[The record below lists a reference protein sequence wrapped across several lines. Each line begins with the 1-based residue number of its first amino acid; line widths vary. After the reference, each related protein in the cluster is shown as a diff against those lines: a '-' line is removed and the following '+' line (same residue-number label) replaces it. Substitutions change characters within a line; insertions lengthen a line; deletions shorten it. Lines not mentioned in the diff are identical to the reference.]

1 MGFELIGSP
10 NMALTDAHCHLYEF
24 SESDIAAY
32 AKSFLIAAVSD
43 DLESSRKTLLIA
55 KRFRSVIPCIGVHPW
70 EVGETP
76 ISHLAEIAKLIDSH
90 DVHCLGEIGL
100 DKKFSS
106 STISRQRLFFHEFL
120 RLAKEYQ
127 LAVNVHALGA
137 WSEVLSLLRKYD
149 ISRAVIHW
157 YTGPT
162 ELLNTIKSLGYYIGV
177 NPAIKIQK
185 KMKEVVKA
193 APLEILLTESDG
205 PYNYRKLKLGPELI
219 RDTIKII
226 AELKGI
232 SEAEVA
238 NAIKQNFK
246 SLMKKLGISIS
257 LI

>member
-1 MGFELIGSP
+1 VGFELIGSP

-157 YTGPT
+157 YTGPLILID
-162 ELLNTIKSLGYYIGV
+162 EIVELGYYISI
-177 NPAIKIQK
+177 NPSCMIQK
-185 KMKEVVKA
+185 RHRRVVEY
-193 APLEILLTESDG
+193 LDLRFMLTESDG
-205 PYNYRKLKLGPELI
+205 PYNYRGLNLSPQMIGDVVKL
-219 RDTIKII
+219 I
-226 AELKGI
+226 AELKNLDRNTVE
-232 SEAEVA
+232 EA
-238 NAIKQNFK
+238 IYRNFK
-246 SLMKKLGISIS
+246 HLFSA
-257 LI
+257 